1 MLYKTEKFFKEEIEV
16 ICGNQFEAGLNCIEF
31 QQHLEI
37 VEHWIQCEWQLGHI
51 DMSDI
56 QMFKLYAKQTAFK
69 YWQI

>member
-1 MLYKTEKFFKEEIEV
+1 MNYKTDEQFFEEIEV

-51 DMSDI
+51 DMLDI
-56 QMFKLYAKQTAFK
+56 NKYKTYAKHVAFK